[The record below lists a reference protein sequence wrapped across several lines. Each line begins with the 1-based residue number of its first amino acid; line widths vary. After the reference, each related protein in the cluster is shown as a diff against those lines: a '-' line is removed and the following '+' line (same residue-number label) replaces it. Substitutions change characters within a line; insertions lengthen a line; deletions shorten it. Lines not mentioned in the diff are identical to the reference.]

1 MNSSFEVNVNH
12 CLRIC
17 MSRACRTDLSHM
29 AFCEHGQTAPQC
41 PFGRAIH
48 FFRSRDSGC
57 VPSLLCNRCRIHYPE
72 VFFRK
77 NYNTYIPPIIICN
90 GSGRKIFKRLY
101 VCSHVMFLLY
111 FSYAYLACHKC
122 FNPAVRSFDDE
133 PQVIIYIKNPCFI
146 VVVRGGNV
154 ADNFYTFT
162 N

>member
-17 MSRACRTDLSHM
+17 MSRAYRTDLSHM

-90 GSGRKIFKRLY
+90 GSSRKIFKRLY
-101 VCSHVMFLLY
+101 VCRHVMFFYIFLMLT
-111 FSYAYLACHKC
+111 SPVISVLIPPSGVSMTSRRSLSISRTLA
-122 FNPAVRSFDDE
+122 S
-133 PQVIIYIKNPCFI
+133 
-146 VVVRGGNV
+146 
-154 ADNFYTFT
+154 
-162 N
+162 